1 MEIISYFITCIHV
14 CVNLNILYG
23 YLCLDIQLSYDWTM
37 HVQWYLL
44 LCVLYLTRKHLV
56 VTVFV
61 YMTISLTLT
70 PDMIFCLYFLLHFWS
85 ILTTTFNNKVG
96 RGYCSIVYVVH
107 FLTPIFGSLYAQY
120 LLDITISLLFYS
132 YLSLYHLP
140 PCVAAREVRKWDGG
154 LGGWGG
160 VGGLHGWRR
169 SVRTFAWKIILAC
182 YLMCK
187 PEAWCLFPLWISVPH
202 ETGESIFTA
211 SLWVQSCDR
220 DCDLN
225 VYPDPHV
232 QNGFVHFWCHEST
245 QICKYSQGLPP

>member
-1 MEIISYFITCIHV
+1 
-14 CVNLNILYG
+14 
-23 YLCLDIQLSYDWTM
+23 M

-120 LLDITISLLFYS
+120 LLDITISLPFTPN
-132 YLSLYHLP
+132 YLYTICHHVLP
-140 PCVAAREVRKWDGG
+140 LVRCANEMGGWGAGGG
-154 LGGWGG
+154 LGGCMAG
-160 VGGLHGWRR
+160 VEA
-169 SVRTFAWKIILAC
+169 FAHLREK
-182 YLMCK
+182 
-187 PEAWCLFPLWISVPH
+187 LF
-202 ETGESIFTA
+202 
-211 SLWVQSCDR
+211 
-220 DCDLN
+220 
-225 VYPDPHV
+225 
-232 QNGFVHFWCHEST
+232 
-245 QICKYSQGLPP
+245 